1 MKEERIL
8 SEEEVNE
15 LFEISIEK
23 GIDIFS
29 NIWNEFKDTE
39 EFDIETLVASVMTEC
54 VIFLRMR
61 EWTKKEIRENVTIG
75 IDVADDTRKEMKRE
89 EENA

>member
-75 IDVADDTRKEMKRE
+75 IDVADDTRKEMKRKD
-89 EENA
+89 ENA